1 MNKTWLVPSGKTR
14 LEKRPT
20 GCSAVYWK
28 AKAILNNTRQ
38 ERRKLQELVQLRTA
52 LGGAKNL
59 LQ

>member
-1 MNKTWLVPSGKTR
+1 MAGKTR

-20 GCSAVYWK
+20 VCSAVYWK

-38 ERRKLQELVQLRTA
+38 ERRKLHELVQLRTA
-52 LGGAKNL
+52 LRGAKNL